1 MSSETPNEG
10 GHKKPPIPTPAK
22 KIPAFNIEKRG
33 DRLYP
38 GDSLNKWFAI
48 SSLLLFVITIAMMLA
63 DYSREWKKYQRD
75 FVRLQIKKTNGD
87 IQQVASALDRP
98 KLAQLDQELKQSA
111 AQQQQN
117 EALFVVGF
125 LNHKNPSASEEAL

>member
-10 GHKKPPIPTPAK
+10 GPKKPPIPTPAK

-48 SSLLLFVITIAMMLA
+48 ASLLLFVITIAMMLA

-75 FVRLQIKKTNGD
+75 FVRLHRQFPDHAGIVVVSPDSDTQD
-87 IQQVASALDRP
+87 AAARIDAAVQQPRG
-98 KLAQLDQELKQSA
+98 
-111 AQQQQN
+111 
-117 EALFVVGF
+117 VGPDA
-125 LNHKNPSASEEAL
+125 HGG